1 MWTDEIPDVSDAV
14 HATCAALAENL
25 PPEVLQDSNSFRAR
39 FCYIEQT
46 DNVLRRY
53 YGTICALYTQY
64 SMYNE
69 DTFAM
74 NSQRLMSNG
83 EFHRFVSNMG
93 LIEDEQV
100 SDEEVKLI
108 FLWSRIRSVQG
119 FSVRKQESV

>member
-1 MWTDEIPDVSDAV
+1 MR
-14 HATCAALAENL
+14 ATCAALAEKL

-46 DNVLRRY
+46 DNVLRRH